1 MNTETKAKTFR
12 RNQSGPSGAY
22 GPIWFA
28 LKLWFFIS
36 VFIWIRA
43 SLPRLRYDQL
53 MRFGWKVLLPIATLN
68 AVITAILV
76 VAI

>member
-1 MNTETKAKTFR
+1 MLLF
-12 RNQSGPSGAY
+12 
-22 GPIWFA
+22 
-28 LKLWFFIS
+28 
-36 VFIWIRA
+36 VFIWVRTTV
-43 SLPRLRYDQL
+43 PRLRYDQL